1 MDLQRFIL
9 ITILIVSID
18 KTCSAQILPGA
29 KQIALSHAD
38 IAGSDDVFSVFNN
51 PAGLSQISS
60 TQIGIYYSPSP
71 FGLKQL
77 ANGFGAVAKNFEFGS
92 AAIGFSTYGF
102 ELYKENK
109 LTFSFAKNINEN
121 FSAGISV
128 FYHSLSITNYGND
141 NTLSFTIGSSVILSE
156 NLTLGFAAQ
165 NITRSSYGNESN
177 QIPTVFCTG
186 LSYNL
191 QKDFILHFAFE
202 KEIENPLSLRFGID
216 YQPIE
221 YVNLRLGFM
230 NEPSSF
236 SGGLG
241 INYSYFN
248 LDYALF
254 THQDLGVTH
263 QIGLI
268 INL

>member
-1 MDLQRFIL
+1 MNLQRIIL
-9 ITILIVSID
+9 VTILIVSID

-38 IAGSDDVFSVFNN
+38 IAGSNDVFSVFTN
-51 PAGLSQISS
+51 PAGISKIAN

-77 ANGFGAVAKNFEFGS
+77 ANGFGSFAKTFEFGS

-128 FYHSLSITNYGND
+128 FYHSLSIRNYGSD
-141 NTLSFTIGSSVILSE
+141 NTINFTIGGSSNLSE
-156 NLTLGFAAQ
+156 NLLLGFVIQ
-165 NITRSSYGNESN
+165 NITRATYGNESN
-177 QIPTVFCTG
+177 QIPTVFGTG

-191 QKDFILHFAFE
+191 QKDFIIHFAFE
-202 KEIENPLSLRFGID
+202 KEIENPVSLRFGMD

-221 YVNLRLGFM
+221 YVNIRFGFM

-254 THQDLGVTH
+254 THQDLGLTH